1 MHLILTD
8 FGILV
13 DFGAVYIV
21 YLLNYLNIQL
31 NNDQLTY
38 FQLFA
43 ADAAGAGQGGG
54 GTAEPVTPSGQ
65 PTTPGY
71 GMAVSTQRSKC

>member
-8 FGILV
+8 FWILV

-43 ADAAGAGQGGG
+43 ADVAGAGQGGG
-54 GTAEPVTPSGQ
+54 GTAKPVTPGGQ

-71 GMAVSTQRSKC
+71 GMAVFTQRSKS